1 MNKIKIKNFGPIK
14 GGCGDTWIE
23 IKKVTVFIGNQGSG
37 KSTVAKVISTMMWIE
52 KALVRGDFTDFEL
65 SVNDGNAF
73 KSHFEYQNI
82 YNYFKKN
89 TFIEYEGKA
98 YSIKYKDYSLTIEKN
113 PENGYLFPKIM
124 YVPDTRNLGSAVDNP
139 ATLKLLPTPLADFLY
154 EFEKAKLDLT
164 IAYDKTSGA
173 RTTLIPLGIN
183 NVSFMH
189 LERTNESFII
199 GETANSGDIE
209 DSYKIKLSQAS
220 SGFQSIV
227 PLFLVSLNLSLFI
240 KKKSEDISIKKI
252 SIEEQRRIKKE
263 TEAILSNPNLSEEV
277 RKASLEIL
285 SSRTQYLRF
294 VNIIE
299 EPEQNLFPSTQ
310 WELLKQLLAYNN
322 MNEGNELLITTHSPY
337 LVNYLSIA
345 IQADHLKYKIVE
357 TNNSEELTIKLE
369 RIIPR
374 GSTVDSMDVVIYQ
387 FDENSGSIKLLPNLE
402 GIPSDKN
409 YLNESL
415 RHGNQLFD
423 ELLEIEQEL

>member
-1 MNKIKIKNFGPIK
+1 MNRIKIKNFGPIK
-14 GGCGDTWIE
+14 NGCGDEWIE
-23 IKKVTVFIGNQGSG
+23 IKKVSIFIGNQGSG

-52 KALVRGDFTDFEL
+52 KALVRGDFADYEL
-65 SVNDGNAF
+65 SNNVENSF
-73 KSHFEYQNI
+73 KNHFEYQNI
-82 YNYFKKN
+82 YHYFKKN
-89 TFIEYEGKA
+89 TYIEYEGKA
-98 YSIKYKDYSLTIEKN
+98 YTIIYNKSELSVEKN
-113 PENGYLFPKIM
+113 VENGYFFPKIM

-139 ATLKLLPTPLADFLY
+139 ATLKLLPAPLSDFLY

-164 IAYDKTSGA
+164 LVFDPKNGA

-199 GETANSGDIE
+199 GETANSGKIE
-209 DSYKIKLSQAS
+209 DHYKIRLSQAS
-220 SGFQSIV
+220 SGFQSFV

-240 KKKSEDISIKKI
+240 KKKSEDTSIKKI

-285 SSRTQYLRF
+285 SSKTQYLRF

-310 WELLKQLLAYNN
+310 WELLKKLIEFNN
-322 MNEGNELLITTHSPY
+322 MSEESELIVTTHSPY
-337 LVNYLSIA
+337 LVNYISIA
-345 IQADHLKYKIVE
+345 IQANYLKRKITE
-357 TNNSEELTIKLE
+357 NINSFELNRKLE
-369 RIIPR
+369 RIISNE
-374 GSTVDSMDVVIYQ
+374 STVSGLNVAIYQ
-387 FDENSGSIKLLPNLE
+387 LDENTGSIKLLPNTE

-409 YLNESL
+409 YLNQSL